1 MKQLKKFTSVLLAL
15 LVITSSIIIS
25 TVAVNAKSFKTTVL
39 KKNKTYSFNLDK
51 KGKSEKIRFEQT
63 EEEKEYTTYYKSE
76 LYING
81 KKVFSSNDT
90 DNVKVVV
97 ADTDKSDKQLEVFI
111 IKGGLIPI
119 NQGWSFINHIYYY
132 KYSKGKAKKV
142 QDLYNLAKSKFS
154 KFAYLH
160 APTNN
165 YIKVDGKGELTTK
178 VCVKLASYN
187 KNNGLDFIHF
197 NNLVKLVK
205 GKFVNTKSKSY
216 KALDEKI
223 GSEIYWRVSNGKN
236 KVYKNPDT
244 KKVAYTLKNNSKF
257 TILSLYR
264 KSKNKV
270 FLQIK
275 NKNGQKGYINPK
287 TFKATQTGTHHVG
300 G

>member
-1 MKQLKKFTSVLLAL
+1 MS
-15 LVITSSIIIS
+15 
-25 TVAVNAKSFKTTVL
+25 AKRRL
-39 KKNKTYSFNLDK
+39 
-51 KGKSEKIRFEQT
+51 
-63 EEEKEYTTYYKSE
+63 
-76 LYING
+76 
-81 KKVFSSNDT
+81 
-90 DNVKVVV
+90 
-97 ADTDKSDKQLEVFI
+97 
-111 IKGGLIPI
+111 
-119 NQGWSFINHIYYY
+119 SFINHIYYY

-142 QDLYNLAKSKFS
+142 QDLYNLVKSKFS

-165 YIKVDGKGELTTK
+165 FIKVDGKGNLTTK
-178 VCVKLASYN
+178 ACVKLASYN

-205 GKFVNTKSKSY
+205 GKFVNTKAKSY

-236 KVYKNPDT
+236 KVYNNPDT

-257 TILSLYR
+257 NILSLFR

-275 NKNGQKGYINPK
+275 NKNGKKGYINPK